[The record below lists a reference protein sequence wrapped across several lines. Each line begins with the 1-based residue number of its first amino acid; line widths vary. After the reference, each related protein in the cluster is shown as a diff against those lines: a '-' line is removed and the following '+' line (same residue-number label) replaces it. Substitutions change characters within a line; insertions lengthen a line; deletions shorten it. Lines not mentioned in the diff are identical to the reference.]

1 VWIPWRNKTGLAKAA
16 VILTTI
22 LSIATVSCGLNYSL
36 AMTVMNSQWAVG
48 VLLVTAYAEL
58 AAMAA
63 SAAGLIIV
71 LVIWLAAKGRQA
83 LRKDSND

>member
-1 VWIPWRNKTGLAKAA
+1 MWIPWRNKTGLAKAA